1 MTPPD
6 DGGPAFPMP
15 DSERY
20 GPEWGMSLR
29 DFFAAAALQG
39 WMMNQNALDGV
50 LATAPPGENFAY
62 SVAINAY
69 GMADAMLRARE
80 ASDV

>member
-6 DGGPAFPMP
+6 DGGPAFAAL
-15 DSERY
+15 SGQYHHCQE
-20 GPEWGMSLR
+20 GMSLR